1 MMNSSSERAHP
12 IPTTTVHRRTRE
24 GPEMSDCESMTT
36 MADGS
41 RHKLYQFIM
50 DCTKILASLE
60 RRLVW
65 ALGLRSDPR

>member
-24 GPEMSDCESMTT
+24 GLEMSDCESMTT
-36 MADGS
+36 MGPGI
-41 RHKLYQFIM
+41 KLYQFIL
-50 DCTKILASLE
+50 DYTKILASLE

-65 ALGLRSDPR
+65 TLGLRSDPR